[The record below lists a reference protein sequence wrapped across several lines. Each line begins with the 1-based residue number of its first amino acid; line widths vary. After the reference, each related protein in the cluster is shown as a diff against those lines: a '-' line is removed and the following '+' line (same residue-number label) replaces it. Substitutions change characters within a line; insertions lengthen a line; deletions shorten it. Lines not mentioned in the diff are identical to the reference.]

1 MNFPPVPLLLRREVV
16 EEGDRAYVCLGR
28 AELERKLRSAKASLE
43 ESRGRHAEAM
53 RRVIDGRDVLE
64 AEVKH
69 LR

>member
-1 MNFPPVPLLLRREVV
+1 MA

-53 RRVIDGRDVLE
+53 RRIVDRRDTLE
-64 AEVKH
+64 AEVKR